1 SGMRLFSD
9 SVSPSSPE
17 LMILP
22 ARALSISDPFDT
34 TPVTISFAE
43 ANLKISRMS
52 VRKNGSPPVNVRL
65 NGPSHAFS
73 FASAIFHCSA
83 VSSCSSGFEAQRKQ
97 VGHSRLHKYEI
108 SQMTSTGLA
117 AIYVRS

>member
-1 SGMRLFSD
+1 MRLFSD
-9 SVSPSSPE
+9 SVSPSRPE
-17 LMILP
+17 STIRF
-22 ARALSISDPFDT
+22 ANALSISDPFET

-43 ANLKISRMS
+43 ANLKTSRMS

-73 FASAIFHCSA
+73 FARTIFHCSA
-83 VSSCSSGFEAQRKQ
+83 VSSCSSGFEVQRKQ

-108 SQMTSTGLA
+108 SQMTSSGLG